1 MFSYLSEEVV
11 SYHSVFVALLSVSDK
26 KGLIT
31 FARRLKGLGLELLGS
46 GGTASTIRD
55 AGIDIR

>member
-1 MFSYLSEEVV
+1 MFA
-11 SYHSVFVALLSVSDK
+11 ALLSVSDK
-26 KGLIT
+26 RGLIA

-46 GGTASTIRD
+46 GGTATAIRD